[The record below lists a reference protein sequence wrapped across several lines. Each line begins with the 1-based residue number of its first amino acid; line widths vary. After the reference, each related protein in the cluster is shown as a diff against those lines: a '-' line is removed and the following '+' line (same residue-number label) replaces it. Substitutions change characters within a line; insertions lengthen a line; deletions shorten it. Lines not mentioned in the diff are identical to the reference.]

1 MEKTVDTLVPGE
13 VLLVDAKGVSGG
25 KIMLQYA
32 EIISNP
38 NATSSNPLVAAFN
51 ASDPRF
57 KSRARRAWQSV
68 EKSDAEKLLG
78 IKLGDMEKGDVKEL
92 NILNPKVNGSSI
104 KIQITETTK
113 PDEYQKENIKTT
125 AKRAGPDGDFIK
137 HGGAF
142 IFSNTEPIP
151 EELRKHTFLTAD
163 PSEEVP
169 AEAETE
175 AKAEVSVDELT
186 A

>member
-13 VLLVDAKGVSGG
+13 VLLIDAKGVSGG
-25 KIMLQYA
+25 KIMLQFA

-57 KSRARRAWQSV
+57 KSRARRAWQAV

-78 IKLGDMEKGDVKEL
+78 VKLGDMEKGDVKEL
-92 NILNPKVNGSSI
+92 NILNPKANGSAI
-104 KIQITETTK
+104 KIQVTETTK
-113 PDEYQKENIKTT
+113 PDDYQKENIKTT
-125 AKRAGPDGDFIK
+125 AKRAGSDGDFIK
-137 HGGAF
+137 HNGDF

-151 EELRKHTFLTAD
+151 EELCRHTFLEAD
-163 PSEEVP
+163 PSDEAP
-169 AEAETE
+169 ATKEAD
-175 AKAEVSVDELT
+175 VSVEELT